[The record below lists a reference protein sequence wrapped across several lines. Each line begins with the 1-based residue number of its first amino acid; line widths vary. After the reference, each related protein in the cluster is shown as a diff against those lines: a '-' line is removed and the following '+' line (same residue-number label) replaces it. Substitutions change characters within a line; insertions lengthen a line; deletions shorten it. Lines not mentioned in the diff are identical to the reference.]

1 MPRVKR
7 GFTKHRRHS
16 QILRVVKGHRT
27 SRGHLYRTARQE
39 MMRAWNYAYRDRRSR
54 KREMRALWI
63 IRINA
68 AARQHGLPY
77 NRFISGLMR
86 LGITLDRKML
96 ADIAVTQP
104 LAFATLAY
112 QVRGEVMPADVRA
125 AYGAPPAPRV
135 RRATRGSAT
144 AATAASTVTV
154 VPADVAEAPVDDT
167 APVTDEETE
176 PDQPQAALATD
187 APEAELDEESH
198 PHLESVAEIEGEES
212 GNPPH
217 HAGTRDRQEEGH
229 GDSQQGTSR

>member
-1 MPRVKR
+1 
-7 GFTKHRRHS
+7 
-16 QILRVVKGHRT
+16 
-27 SRGHLYRTARQE
+27 

-86 LGITLDRKML
+86 LGITLDRKVL

-112 QVRGEVMPADVRA
+112 QVRGEEMPADVRA
-125 AYGAPPAPRV
+125 TYGAPPAPRV
-135 RRATRGSAT
+135 RRATRGSA
-144 AATAASTVTV
+144 ATAASTVTV
-154 VPADVAEAPVDDT
+154 VPADVTAPPVDT
-167 APVTDEETE
+167 T
-176 PDQPQAALATD
+176 
-187 APEAELDEESH
+187 PEAAQATVELDEESH
-198 PHLESVAEIEGEES
+198 PHLESVAEVEAEES
-212 GNPPH
+212 GNPPE
-217 HAGTRDRQEEGH
+217 HAGTRDREEEGH

>member
-1 MPRVKR
+1 
-7 GFTKHRRHS
+7 
-16 QILRVVKGHRT
+16 
-27 SRGHLYRTARQE
+27 

-112 QVRGEVMPADVRA
+112 QVRGEAMPADVRA
-125 AYGAPPAPRV
+125 AYGAPVTAPRV
-135 RRATRGSAT
+135 RRATRSSAAAAT
-144 AATAASTVTV
+144 AATTVTV
-154 VPADVAEAPVDDT
+154 VPDDVATTPVDT
-167 APVTDEETE
+167 APDE
-176 PDQPQAALATD
+176 PQAALATD
-187 APEAELDEESH
+187 EPEAELDEESH
-198 PHLESVAEIEGEES
+198 PHLESVADVEAEES
-212 GNPPH
+212 GNPPE
-217 HAGTRDRQEEGH
+217 HAGTRDREEEGH